1 MVATVA
7 RTCPICGDAFEFN
20 PYGGNNSTCS
30 PECGKEA
37 FRRRQVVITPNATKG
52 RMAKMT
58 EDEFKLALRV
68 SAWEARNEAAWAKKL
83 QALAGDAAPGAGEAV
98 GNG

>member
-1 MVATVA
+1 MSIAMVV
-7 RTCPICGDAFEFN
+7 RTCSICGDAFEFN

-30 PECGKEA
+30 AECGKEA
-37 FRRRQVVITPNATKG
+37 YRRRQVVIAPNATKG

-68 SAWEARNEAAWAKKL
+68 SAWEAKNEAAWKAKSND
-83 QALAGDAAPGAGEAV
+83 Q
-98 GNG
+98 

>member
-1 MVATVA
+1 VSIATVA

-37 FRRRQVVITPNATKG
+37 YRRRQVVITPNATKG

-58 EDEFKLALRV
+58 DAEFAVALRV
-68 SAWEARNEAAWAKKL
+68 SAWEARNEAAWAKKG
-83 QALAGDAAPGAGEAV
+83 QTTDGDQ
-98 GNG
+98 